1 MNALII
7 ELQLFLNLH
16 TDILPNC
23 IILRDETWQYWERCM
38 QSVSFCVVLV
48 TLRGWRHFAP
58 HPQNRILVHT
68 GGSFQHFCPTPRPS
82 IMEVPF
88 WSGGCEILHGVKY
101 NFFFLVYL
109 FILKLWKHKVWFL
122 CCPQQWSLHMTSRQP
137 NWTLFLCKHVLLFQ
151 QSGMAAGHVSE
162 NAPLENGEKCY
173 PSNRRRL

>member
-1 MNALII
+1 MRWLSNCSSFLISI
-7 ELQLFLNLH
+7 QIYCQIVLYCVTKH
-16 TDILPNC
+16 DDIGNVA
-23 IILRDETWQYWERCM
+23 Y
-38 QSVSFCVVLV
+38 SVSFRVVLV

-68 GGSFQHFCPTPRPS
+68 GGSFQRFCPTPRPS
-82 IMEVPF
+82 IIEVPF

-101 NFFFLVYL
+101 NFFCLVYL

-151 QSGMAAGHVSE
+151 QSGMAAGHVRE